1 MNWHLLTLTE
11 ITKVLNTRAT
21 GISETD
27 AEVRIQEHGPNEIE
41 EQKRKSVWQMLLH
54 QLTDFMVLVLIA
66 ASIISGLLGDV
77 TDTIIILLIV
87 ALNTI
92 IGFVQEYRAE
102 KAMEALKK
110 MAASVARVV
119 REGKQ
124 KDIPAS
130 QLVPGDLVLLE
141 AGNLLPADVRFNECF
156 SLKVDE
162 SALTGES
169 HHVDKIAVELEDGE
183 YTLGDR
189 TNMGYKGTHVT
200 HGRGSGYVVAT
211 GMNTELGQIA
221 RMIQKDDTETPLQ
234 KRLAAFGKKLAVI
247 IFIICIVI
255 FGLGV
260 LRGEAVLHMLLTSIS
275 LAVAAIPE
283 ALPAVVTISL
293 ALGARRM
300 VKQNVLIRR
309 LPAVEALGSVTYICS
324 DKTGT
329 LTLNKMTVQQL
340 VETDAGTQF
349 SELPKDDLIFIAL
362 SLNND
367 VTKTEA
373 GIFTGESTEVALAEY
388 AAGKGF
394 ERSEMEKSFPR
405 VAEIPFDSHRKCMT
419 TVHTF
424 GVKYLSITKGATDV
438 LLKKVAASQQQNIS
452 QWQNQID
459 EMASNGM
466 RVLGYAAKILDALP
480 ENISPEYMEK
490 DLVFLGF
497 AGLMDPPRPEVKAA
511 IDECRQA
518 GIQPVMITGDH
529 PLTAKAI
536 AKSIGIV
543 QSNDDLTLTG
553 AELSQISMEEFE
565 SKVEHVKVYARVN
578 PEQKLNIVKAL
589 QDKNQFVSMTGD
601 GVNDAPALKNA
612 NIGVAMGING
622 TEVSKEAAHMI
633 LLDDNFVSIV
643 KAVREGRVIFD
654 NIKKFIKYTMTSNSG
669 EILVILL
676 APFFGLPV
684 PLLPVHILWINLVT
698 DGLPGITLTAEP
710 GEKDVMSRPPRAPG
724 ESIFSDMSAH
734 ILWVGFLMGIV
745 SIAVQAYTIN
755 KPDYHWQTMVF
766 AVLCF
771 SQMGHVL
778 AIRSNTQSLFS
789 QGIFSNKPLLGA
801 VLLTF
806 LLQLATIYI
815 PFLNPIFKTEA
826 LSLKELVIV
835 LAVSSIVFWAVEAE
849 KWWKR
854 RRQ

>member
-1 MNWHLLTLTE
+1 
-11 ITKVLNTRAT
+11 
-21 GISETD
+21 
-27 AEVRIQEHGPNEIE
+27 
-41 EQKRKSVWQMLLH
+41 
-54 QLTDFMVLVLIA
+54 
-66 ASIISGLLGDV
+66 
-77 TDTIIILLIV
+77 
-87 ALNTI
+87 
-92 IGFVQEYRAE
+92 
-102 KAMEALKK
+102 
-110 MAASVARVV
+110 
-119 REGKQ
+119 
-124 KDIPAS
+124 
-130 QLVPGDLVLLE
+130 
-141 AGNLLPADVRFNECF
+141 
-156 SLKVDE
+156 
-162 SALTGES
+162 
-169 HHVDKIAVELEDGE
+169 
-183 YTLGDR
+183 
-189 TNMGYKGTHVT
+189 
-200 HGRGSGYVVAT
+200 
-211 GMNTELGQIA
+211 
-221 RMIQKDDTETPLQ
+221 
-234 KRLAAFGKKLAVI
+234 
-247 IFIICIVI
+247 
-255 FGLGV
+255 
-260 LRGEAVLHMLLTSIS
+260 
-275 LAVAAIPE
+275 
-283 ALPAVVTISL
+283 
-293 ALGARRM
+293 
-300 VKQNVLIRR
+300 
-309 LPAVEALGSVTYICS
+309 
-324 DKTGT
+324 
-329 LTLNKMTVQQL
+329 
-340 VETDAGTQF
+340 
-349 SELPKDDLIFIAL
+349 
-362 SLNND
+362 
-367 VTKTEA
+367 
-373 GIFTGESTEVALAEY
+373 VALAEY
-388 AAGKGF
+388 AAGRGF
-394 ERSEMEKSFPR
+394 ARNEIEKNFPR
-405 VAEIPFDSHRKCMT
+405 IAEIPFDSHRKCMT
-419 TVHTF
+419 TIHTF

-438 LLKKVAASQQQNIS
+438 LLKKVAASQQQNIP
-452 QWQNQID
+452 QWQKQID

-480 ENISPEYMEK
+480 ENISPENMEH

-511 IDECRQA
+511 INECRQA

-536 AKSIGIV
+536 AQSIGIV
-543 QSNDDLTLTG
+543 QKDDDLMLTG
-553 AELSQISMEEFE
+553 AELSQMSMEEFE

-669 EILVILL
+669 VILVILL
-676 APFFGLPV
+676 APFWGLPV

-710 GEKDVMSRPPRAPG
+710 GEKNVMNRPPRPPD
-724 ESIFSDMSAH
+724 ESIFVGMSAH

-815 PFLNPIFKTEA
+815 PFLNPIFKTEP

-835 LAVSSIVFWAVEAE
+835 LAVSSVVFWAVEAE

-854 RRQ
+854 RKIYLVA